1 MASSFSNLVDNLGEE
16 INKFKGKYEDNNKK
30 YENIELNSKIAS
42 TAKEYTNVKDY

>member
-30 YENIELNSKIAS
+30 YETYRTKF
-42 TAKEYTNVKDY
+42 KDCEYC